1 MEKLTG
7 FLPIIL
13 FGSYSWG
20 TFHKRIYL
28 ALTYLLCMA
37 TSLVYG
43 QDSYYLYMGTY
54 TRKTSE
60 GIYVFEFNATSGDL
74 KLISIAKDIV
84 NPSFL
89 AISADQR
96 FLFSLGG
103 SKGDSVHSFG
113 IDKSSRHLTLL
124 SSQSLGS
131 SYGACYL
138 QADQTGSWLIVGN
151 YGSGSV
157 TVLPIQ
163 PNGMLGPVSQT
174 IQHEGSSVD
183 PERQQK
189 PFVHSVN
196 IAPNNIDVFVP
207 DLGTDKIMSYT
218 LDHKAGQLTSS
229 PTPFATVTPGSGPRH
244 FTFHPT
250 GKFAYVIN
258 EMGATITAFNY
269 KEGTLQSFQTVKNLP
284 DDYAGRKWAA
294 DIHISPDGK
303 FLYGSNRAHESLVI
317 YKIHAETGSLTLV
330 GHQDVQGKTPRN
342 FAIDPTGNF
351 LLVANQ
357 DSDNIVVFKRNLD
370 TGELTFTG
378 KEITISQPVCLKFI
392 P

>member
-1 MEKLTG
+1 MT
-7 FLPIIL
+7 
-13 FGSYSWG
+13 
-20 TFHKRIYL
+20 TFHKQIL
-28 ALTYLLCMA
+28 LVLTYFLCMA

-43 QDSYYLYMGTY
+43 QISYLYIGTY

-60 GIYVFEFNATSGDL
+60 GIYVYQFNATTGDL

-103 SKGDSVHSFG
+103 SKGDSVHAFS
-113 IDKSSRHLTLL
+113 IDKSTRHLTLL

-131 SYGACYL
+131 SFGACYL

-157 TVLPIQ
+157 TVLPIE

-174 IQHEGSSVD
+174 IQHEGKSID

-196 IAPNNIDVFVP
+196 IALNNNDVFVP
-207 DLGTDKIMSYT
+207 DLGTDKIMTYT
-218 LDHKAGQLTSS
+218 LHHKTGQLTLA
-229 PTPFATVTPGSGPRH
+229 PIPFTTVTPGSGPRH
-244 FTFHPT
+244 FTFHPN

-258 EMGATITAFNY
+258 EMSATITAFNY
-269 KEGTLQSFQTVKNLP
+269 KEGALESFQTVKNLP
-284 DDYAGRKWAA
+284 DDYTGRKWAA

-317 YKIHAETGSLTLV
+317 FSIDQKTGKLTLV
-330 GHQDVQGKTPRN
+330 GYQPVQGKTPRN
-342 FAIDPTGNF
+342 FVIDPTGNF

-357 DSDNIVVFKRNLD
+357 DSDNITVFKRNLE
-370 TGELTFTG
+370 TGELTYIG
-378 KEITISQPVCLKFI
+378 KEIIISQPVCLKLI

>member
-1 MEKLTG
+1 
-7 FLPIIL
+7 
-13 FGSYSWG
+13 
-20 TFHKRIYL
+20 
-28 ALTYLLCMA
+28 MA
-37 TSLVYG
+37 TSIVYG
-43 QDSYYLYMGTY
+43 QDSYYLFIGTY

-60 GIYVFEFNATSGDL
+60 GIYVYQFNATSGDL

-103 SKGDSVHSFG
+103 SKGDSVNAFS
-113 IDKSSRHLTLL
+113 IDKSTRHLTLL
-124 SSQSLGS
+124 NSQSLGS
-131 SYGACYL
+131 SFGACYL

-163 PNGMLGPVSQT
+163 PNGMLGAVSQT
-174 IQHEGSSVD
+174 IQHEGKSID

-189 PFVHSVN
+189 PFVHSIN
-196 IAPNNIDVFVP
+196 IAPNNKDVFVP

-218 LDHKAGQLTSS
+218 LDHKAGQLISA
-229 PTPFATVTPGSGPRH
+229 PNPFTTITPGSGPRH
-244 FTFHPT
+244 FTFHP
-250 GKFAYVIN
+250 N
-258 EMGATITAFNY
+258 EMTATITAFNY
-269 KEGTLQSFQTVKNLP
+269 KEGTMQSFQTVKNLP
-284 DDYAGRKWAA
+284 DDYTGRKWAA

-303 FLYGSNRAHESLVI
+303 FLYGSNRAHESLGI
-317 YKIHAETGSLTLV
+317 YKINAETGSLTLV
-330 GHQDVQGKTPRN
+330 GYQQVHGKTPRN
-342 FAIDPTGNF
+342 FAIDPSGNF

-357 DSDNIVVFKRNLD
+357 DSDNITVFKRNLQ

-378 KEITISQPVCLKFI
+378 KEITISQPVCLKLI

>member
-1 MEKLTG
+1 MT
-7 FLPIIL
+7 
-13 FGSYSWG
+13 
-20 TFHKRIYL
+20 TFHKRINL
-28 ALTYLLCMA
+28 ALTYFLCMA
-37 TSLVYG
+37 TSIVYG
-43 QDSYYLYMGTY
+43 QDSYYLYIGTY

-60 GIYVFEFNATSGDL
+60 GIYVYQFNATSGDL

-103 SKGDSVHSFG
+103 SKNDSVNSFS
-113 IDKSSRHLTLL
+113 IDKSTRHLTLL
-124 SSQSLGS
+124 NTQSLGGS
-131 SYGACYL
+131 FGACHL

-174 IQHEGSSVD
+174 IQHEGKSVD
-183 PERQQK
+183 PDRQQK
-189 PFVHSVN
+189 PFVHSIN
-196 IAPNNIDVFVP
+196 IAPNNRDVFVP
-207 DLGTDKIMSYT
+207 DLGTDKIMSYM
-218 LDHKAGQLTSS
+218 LDHKSGQLNSS
-229 PTPFATVTPGSGPRH
+229 PIPFATVTPGSGPRH
-244 FTFHPT
+244 FTFHPN
-250 GKFAYVIN
+250 GKFAYLIN
-258 EMGATITAFNY
+258 EMSATITAFNY
-269 KEGTLQSFQTVKNLP
+269 EEGALQSFQTVKNLP
-284 DDYAGRKWAA
+284 EEYNGHQWAA

-303 FLYGSNRAHESLVI
+303 FLYASNRAHESLGI
-317 YKIHAETGSLTLV
+317 YKINAEIGSLTLV
-330 GHQDVQGKTPRN
+330 GHQQVQGKTPRN
-342 FAIDPTGNF
+342 FAIDPSGNF

-357 DSDNIVVFKRNLD
+357 DSDNIVVFKRNHE
-370 TGELTFTG
+370 TGALTFTG

>member
-1 MEKLTG
+1 
-7 FLPIIL
+7 
-13 FGSYSWG
+13 
-20 TFHKRIYL
+20 
-28 ALTYLLCMA
+28 MA
-37 TSLVYG
+37 TSSVYG
-43 QDSYYLYMGTY
+43 QDIYYLYIGTY

-60 GIYVFEFNATSGDL
+60 GIYVYQFNATTGDL
-74 KLISIAKDIV
+74 KLMSIAKDII

-89 AISADQR
+89 AISADQQ

-103 SKGDSVHSFG
+103 SKVDSVNAFS
-113 IDKSSRHLTLL
+113 IDKSTRHLTLL
-124 SSQSLGS
+124 NSQSLAG

-138 QADQTGSWLIVGN
+138 QADQTGRWLIVGN
-151 YGSGSV
+151 YGSGSI

-174 IQHEGSSVD
+174 IQHEGKSID

-189 PFVHSVN
+189 PYAHSIN
-196 IAPNNIDVFVP
+196 IAPNNNDVFVP

-218 LDHKAGQLTSS
+218 LDHQAGQLISS
-229 PTPFATVTPGSGPRH
+229 PIPFVAVTPGSGPRH
-244 FTFHPT
+244 FTFHPN

-258 EMGATITAFNY
+258 EMSATITAFNY
-269 KEGTLQSFQTVKNLP
+269 REGTLQSFQTVNNLP
-284 DDYAGRKWAA
+284 DDYTGLKWAA

-317 YKIHAETGSLTLV
+317 FKINGETGRLTLV
-330 GHQDVQGKTPRN
+330 GHQHVQGKTPRN
-342 FAIDPTGNF
+342 FVIDPLGNY

-357 DSDNIVVFKRNLD
+357 DSDNIAVFKRNRE
-370 TGELTFTG
+370 TGALTFTG
-378 KEITISQPVCLKFI
+378 KDIIISQPVCLKFI